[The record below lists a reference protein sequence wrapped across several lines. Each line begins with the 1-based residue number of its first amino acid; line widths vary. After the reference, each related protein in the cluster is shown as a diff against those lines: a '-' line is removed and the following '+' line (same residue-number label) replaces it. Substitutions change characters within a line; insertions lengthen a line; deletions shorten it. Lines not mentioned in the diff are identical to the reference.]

1 MKNKISIIV
10 PVYNS
15 ESTIRRCIDSV
26 VSQTYENWE
35 LILIDDGSEDNSR
48 RIIGEYTDER
58 IRVIS
63 RENHGV
69 SYSRNQG
76 ILESKGEYLVFL
88 DSDDWL
94 EKEACSL
101 FVREMDD
108 CDLCISGF
116 QFFGDAN
123 LCRNLKNDSI
133 SEGLYDIL
141 KFEEVFS
148 KLYSVGYI
156 NAPWAKCF
164 KKSLITTL
172 FDINISIGEDLLFNL
187 SYLRNCK
194 KIRLVSKIT
203 YDYLFMTQMS
213 LSGKISMKY
222 DMQID
227 MYNQCRK
234 ILKEIFGA
242 NNKGI
247 YVTNQR
253 YLMSI
258 FSMLN
263 YDIKNKKIKSYAE
276 FNDIIKKCNIYYY
289 SKETKIMD
297 IDKKWEIF
305 RILAKYR
312 YFAVLFII
320 LKTKSV
326 LTNNKTK

>member
-1 MKNKISIIV
+1 M
-10 PVYNS
+10 NS
-15 ESTIRRCIDSV
+15 NTP
-26 VSQTYENWE
+26 
-35 LILIDDGSEDNSR
+35 LSEAA
-48 RIIGEYTDER
+48 
-58 IRVIS
+58 V
-63 RENHGV
+63 
-69 SYSRNQG
+69 
-76 ILESKGEYLVFL
+76 
-88 DSDDWL
+88 W
-94 EKEACSL
+94 SL
-101 FVREMDD
+101 P
-108 CDLCISGF
+108 LW
-116 QFFGDAN
+116 A
-123 LCRNLKNDSI
+123 
-133 SEGLYDIL
+133 
-141 KFEEVFS
+141 
-148 KLYSVGYI
+148 VGYI